1 MIQALQITPEILTS
15 NTDNIN
21 FETVDLRSRTAN
33 CCGWLQYMPGG
44 SDFTIIGGGLFEV
57 SFNANV
63 SSETAGLVSLAL
75 KTATGTD
82 LEGTE
87 MVAEVTTPSNY
98 INVSFTKLL
107 RVCPRVNTVV
117 AVGSLPSTITGTTTL
132 TNTETQIPVV
142 KDANI
147 IIRKIS
153 N

>member
-1 MIQALQITPEILTS
+1 
-15 NTDNIN
+15 
-21 FETVDLRSRTAN
+21 
-33 CCGWLQYMPGG
+33 MPGG
-44 SDFTIIGGGLFEV
+44 SDFTLIGGGTFEV

-63 SSETAGLVSLAL
+63 TSDTVGLVSLAL

-82 LEGTE
+82 VEGTE
-87 MVAEVTTPSNY
+87 MVAEVTTPGNY
-98 INVSFTKLL
+98 INVSFNKII

-142 KDANI
+142 KDANF

>member
-21 FETVDLRSRTAN
+21 FDTVDLRSRTAN
-33 CCGWLQYMPGG
+33 CCGWLQYMAGG
-44 SDFTIIGGGLFEV
+44 SDFTIIGGGTFKV

-63 SSETAGLVSLAL
+63 TSATAGNVALAL

-87 MVAEVTTPSNY
+87 MDAVIATADDYTN
-98 INVSFTKLL
+98 ISFIKII
-107 RVCPRVNTVV
+107 RVCPRVNTTI
-117 AVGSLPSTITGTTTL
+117 AVGSLPAIGGIP
-132 TNTETQIPVV
+132 TETTEVPTI

-147 IIRKIS
+147 IIEKIA
-153 N
+153 